1 LQLLTLKL
9 LYLLFTTPH
18 TYEYFYT
25 NDLRVL
31 VDILMRNL
39 LDLPEEAISLRHTY
53 LRVLYPLLEHTQLQ
67 YPPHYKRDEIMKL
80 LTVLGGGQIIEEG
93 AESPSNWS
101 HFEAVDETTKRL
113 VTRCTGVSWL
123 IEPNPE
129 PEQTDSP
136 VDDVSAPSSPV
147 SPSKPG
153 PPALPAPRK
162 LKKRNSSKGSTLTI
176 GQFLA
181 PQLEGARQSSLS
193 MAEIAIQKE
202 KPGIITPSRNPSKHH
217 SMRALMG
224 QKHDEAVDKPAKPPP
239 PKARRSGWSRAK
251 PVVEAEPEAKQTMT
265 SPVEEPPEE
274 GPTSPAES
282 IPPPLPTATKPQ
294 KAPPPAP
301 KARRWQFKRT
311 KEVTEKDENREPGKF
326 DSKMPSIKIGDKTAE
341 MASEHSPFSPIEE
354 KTLAD
359 TEGPKR
365 SVSDALKE
373 AQEQAAQS
381 IDETLEKTT
390 LADEP
395 STLNSPETPEQPQIQ
410 ISPPPRAV
418 LAPPNQAPP
427 RSVPGPQVDVERS
440 PFLSEAEEDRN
451 ESSESDDEWNK

>member
-67 YPPHYKRDEIMKL
+67 YPPHYKREEILKL
-80 LTVLGGGQIIEEG
+80 LTVLGGGMVIEEEDLSG
-93 AESPSNWS
+93 SWS
-101 HFEAVDETTKRL
+101 HFDAVDETTKRL
-113 VTRCTGVSWL
+113 VKRCTGVSWL
-123 IEPNPE
+123 IEPNPG
-129 PEQTDSP
+129 PEQMESP
-136 VDDVSAPSSPV
+136 VDEGSAPASPI

-181 PQLEGARQSSLS
+181 PQLESARQSSLS
-193 MAEIAIQKE
+193 MAEIATQKE
-202 KPGIITPSRNPSKHH
+202 KPGIITPSRNPSMKQG
-217 SMRALMG
+217 MRSLIAG
-224 QKHDEAVDKPAKPPP
+224 KHDERSEKPAKPPP
-239 PKARRSGWSRAK
+239 PKARRSGWTRAK
-251 PVVEAEPEAKQTMT
+251 SVVETETEKPEILSSSVEEVSKEPEG
-265 SPVEEPPEE
+265 SPDEP
-274 GPTSPAES
+274 T
-282 IPPPLPTATKPQ
+282 PPPLPTETKPQ
-294 KAPPPAP
+294 KNPPPAP

-311 KEVTEKDENREPGKF
+311 KEAVDDSREPGKF
-326 DSKMPSIKIGDKTAE
+326 DSRLPSIKTNQTTSDQ
-341 MASEHSPFSPIEE
+341 SPFSPLED

-359 TEGPKR
+359 EQEGAPQR

-373 AQEQAAQS
+373 AQEEAVQVLG
-381 IDETLEKTT
+381 ETLEHTKLAETATT
-390 LADEP
+390 
-395 STLNSPETPEQPQIQ
+395 EQPQIQ

-427 RSVPGPQVDVERS
+427 RSVPGPQVDMERS
-440 PFLSEAEEDRN
+440 PFLSEVEEEKHD
-451 ESSESDDEWNK
+451 SSDSEDEWNK